1 MVHAVEA
8 PPKRVAVSKL
18 PFLESVVSTTK
29 IFVPGAIPGVFVME
43 GVSEDER
50 VGDGVKEGVTVGLRV
65 PVEETLALGD
75 TLDVTDGEGVTES
88 EVPEEGV
95 PVPVLV
101 FEGVLEGV
109 GLAVLV
115 GLLVPTESLAI
126 IFIPPGNNLPGVRPF

>member
-1 MVHAVEA
+1 
-8 PPKRVAVSKL
+8 
-18 PFLESVVSTTK
+18 
-29 IFVPGAIPGVFVME
+29 ME

-126 IFIPPGNNLPGVRPF
+126 IFIPPGNNVPGVRPF